1 MSAITVFINGQP
13 KDLLRPIS
21 LEEFVVLIQA
31 ELQQENNPK
40 AIATAVN
47 EVFIPRAQRSSYILK
62 NNDQIMT
69 FSPITGG

>member
-21 LEEFVVLIQA
+21 LEEFVVLIQT

-47 EVFIPRAQRSSYILK
+47 EVFIPRTQRSSYIPK
-62 NNDQIMT
+62 K
-69 FSPITGG
+69 